1 MSHFIHNDYITI
13 IIIQVVIVMQINI
26 LQFIEL

>member
-1 MSHFIHNDYITI
+1 MSHFSHNDYITI